1 MSGGWGA
8 DFGSLRNNG
17 TLNLAGIGLIFPQDQ
32 RGIDMTII
40 LAAGLTLALGL
51 AATKKPAAVK
61 AAEGAR
67 KKG

>member
-1 MSGGWGA
+1 
-8 DFGSLRNNG
+8 
-17 TLNLAGIGLIFPQDQ
+17 
-32 RGIDMTII
+32 MTII

-51 AATKKPAAVK
+51 AAAKKPAAVK